1 MNTFTLV
8 RAYCFSLYAASA
20 FSVFSALV
28 CATALPIVVFAQ
40 SDAQSDV
47 AHRSSSLP
55 TWFRPA
61 ERDVIA
67 LPAQPTSKAGASL
80 TGKDWRTSID
90 AAWGAGASSGTS
102 SDEQQKTFQA
112 AWQQLDQQFACFNN
126 FPLNWDSLK
135 TSYQREIAAGV
146 SRGRFAAMMNHLALA
161 LRESH
166 TFIGD
171 AVVNYRTKLLPG
183 TPLMVAGA
191 WGDMGHFGAG
201 LTPLPDSSLLVY
213 SVAPNHPLG
222 LKRGDVVWGYNI
234 DGKPVAWKQLY
245 RELLAA
251 QLPLTGWWWG
261 SSASAF
267 AHSWLVS
274 AGMNW
279 HLFENIIIVKQS
291 TGDTVTLS
299 TAPLAAATLKH
310 RATEQMPVDG
320 VSFPLGFD
328 NNTVSFGIINGSRIG
343 YIYVWGWT
351 DDAQQAFYNAVATL
365 QNRTDGLI
373 LDFRTNYGGNTLT
386 SNAGLELLFGST
398 TETVAFARR
407 ASTTNRFEMT
417 NAIPSRVYAV
427 PSNGRGYT
435 KPIAVLVGP
444 GCVSAGDQVAL
455 RMKLHPRARTFGKAT
470 SGAFNGYADM
480 NLPTSNFDGRFAGTE
495 SYLATSEAQQSPK
508 VQYLTR
514 SEFPVDEAVW
524 LTREGVMAGRD
535 DVVDAALRWITRT
548 NAGLTNILPAD
559 DPKYSELLQAAPN
572 PASERTTLHFQV
584 SSPSHVTL
592 TLFDAMGR
600 AVRTLADAP
609 FSTGIHLATVETTDL
624 PAGLYSCRLQLG
636 SIVVAKSLLVTK

>member
-1 MNTFTLV
+1 M
-8 RAYCFSLYAASA
+8 AA
-20 FSVFSALV
+20 
-28 CATALPIVVFAQ
+28 
-40 SDAQSDV
+40 
-47 AHRSSSLP
+47 
-55 TWFRPA
+55 
-61 ERDVIA
+61 
-67 LPAQPTSKAGASL
+67 
-80 TGKDWRTSID
+80 KDWRAAID
-90 AAWGAGASSGTS
+90 AAWEASVASGMS
-102 SDEQQKTFQA
+102 SIEQQQTFQA
-112 AWQQLDQQFACFNN
+112 AWTQLDQQFACFNN
-126 FPLNWDSLK
+126 FSLNWDSLK
-135 TSYQREIAAGV
+135 TALQRELTAGV

-171 AVVNYRTKLLPG
+171 EMVNYRTKLLPG

-213 SVAPNHPLG
+213 SVAPHHPLG
-222 LKRGDVVWGYNI
+222 LQRGDIVWGYQI

-267 AHSWLVS
+267 THSWLMS

-279 HLFENIIIVKQS
+279 HLFEKMIVVKHS
-291 TGDTVTLS
+291 TGDTLTLAA
-299 TAPLAAATLKH
+299 APLAAATLRH
-310 RATEQMPVDG
+310 RATEQIPMDG
-320 VSFPLGFD
+320 VPFPGGFD
-328 NNTVSFGIINGSRIG
+328 ANTVSFGILNGSRIG

-351 DDAQQAFYNAVATL
+351 DDAQQAFYNAVAAL
-365 QNRTDGLI
+365 HSRTDGLI
-373 LDFRTNYGGNTLT
+373 LDFRTNYGGSTLT

-407 ASTTNRFEMT
+407 ASTVNRFDMIT
-417 NAIPSRVYAV
+417 AIPTSVYAV

-455 RMKLHPRARTFGKAT
+455 RMTFHPHARTFGKAT

-480 NLPTSNFDGRFAGTE
+480 TMPNTNFFGRFAGAE
-495 SYLATSEAQQSPK
+495 SYLANSRNPQP
-508 VQYLTR
+508 QYLTR

-524 LTREGVMAGRD
+524 LTRAGVASGRD
-535 DVVDAALRWITRT
+535 DVVDAALRWIHRA
-548 NAGLTNILPAD
+548 NSGLTSILPAD
-559 DPKYSELLQAAPN
+559 DPQYSNLLQASPN
-572 PASERTTLHFQV
+572 PASERTTLRFQV
-584 SSPSHVTL
+584 PLPSRVTL

-600 AVRTLADAP
+600 AVQTLADAQY
-609 FSTGIHLATVETTDL
+609 STGVYVVDAETSSL
-624 PAGLYSCRLQLG
+624 PAGLYSCRLQTG
-636 SIVVAKSLLVTK
+636 SMVVAKSLVVTK